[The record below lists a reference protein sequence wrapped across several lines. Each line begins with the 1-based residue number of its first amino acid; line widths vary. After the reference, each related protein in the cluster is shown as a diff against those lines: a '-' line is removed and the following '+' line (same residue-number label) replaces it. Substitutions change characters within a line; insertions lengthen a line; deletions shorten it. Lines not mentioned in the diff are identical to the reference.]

1 MSQRNS
7 AFPIS
12 PLLRDAKRP
21 SGALR
26 DKTARPLV
34 ARRLARKP
42 TDPNQPPFA
51 FTPGFE
57 AQITLVEKGGATQSA
72 AIGTLVTALNASFI
86 R

>member
-42 TDPNQPPFA
+42 TDPSQPPLAFA
-51 FTPGFE
+51 PGFE
-57 AQITLVEKGGATQSA
+57 SQITLVEKGGTTQSA